1 MSAYLL
7 FASVWFV
14 AAATPGADTMLLL
27 TTAVS
32 RGWRAIVPYSLGITL
47 AKIVLLTIAYFGLS
61 WLLTQYPDALT
72 TLKWFGAAFLCWRAW
87 QLWRSDGK
95 LEVEG
100 KAGFW
105 TGFATAFAVGVS
117 NPQAML
123 FYIAIV
129 PQVVAQTNVWALNAI
144 IAVGFSLISAMYA
157 LLAKPIQ
164 RLLRGS
170 NQLIVNRVI
179 AALFV
184 VLATVFV
191 TR

>member
-61 WLLTQYPDALT
+61 WLLTQYPDTLT

-105 TGFATAFAVGVS
+105 TGFAAAFAVGVS

-170 NQLIVNRVI
+170 NQLIVNRII

-184 VLATVFV
+184 VLAAVFV